1 MISKDIVGIF
11 SFWVNWI
18 LLLDRSLE
26 PEKSLLNLSN
36 TSYLGGCINRRISL
50 FEYFTSCWFLKIILK
65 LTHKWKRHGEKNF
78 CEQSTGSFRKHIIM
92 IIISTW
98 LFWETDR
105 QSPLSFMHPTCVSL
119 RYAHPVSISRHRTR
133 PLQFYRWQIFA
144 VEKTVVVSI
153 TMHAGVHNSLQM
165 VVRAGR
171 QIRTGVLLNRDIG
184 QLGALNCRYAD
195 WSIR

>member
-98 LFWETDR
+98 LFWETDC

-119 RYAHPVSISRHRTR
+119 RYAHPVSISRHRTW

-144 VEKTVVVSI
+144 VEKQSSYPLRCT
-153 TMHAGVHNSLQM
+153 
-165 VVRAGR
+165 RAFIIHCKWWYGPGGR
-171 QIRTGVLLNRDIG
+171 LEPVFYWIEISG
-184 QLGALNCRYAD
+184 
-195 WSIR
+195 S